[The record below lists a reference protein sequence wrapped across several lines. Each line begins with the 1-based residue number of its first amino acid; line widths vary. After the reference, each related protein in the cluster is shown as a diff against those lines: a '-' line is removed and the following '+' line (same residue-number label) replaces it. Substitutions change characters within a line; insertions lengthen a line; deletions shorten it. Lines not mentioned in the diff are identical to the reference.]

1 MAYFLENSDS
11 LNDKSDEMFALFKN
25 LIAQRCFHYFDENL
39 LTLLT
44 KYILRFSFA
53 IANSVSFRS
62 CSTPAA
68 MPLQSSDVHLTKPLS
83 KQQQGEIKSCVELV
97 DNLVAQLTTT
107 VCINHIV
114 LCLCELLDIT
124 YQNQRSRSD
133 YAVNRVDTQ
142 MANVNDSIITQ
153 IYEVSL

>member
-1 MAYFLENSDS
+1 
-11 LNDKSDEMFALFKN
+11 MFTLFKN
-25 LIAQRCFHYFDENL
+25 LITQKCFHYFDENL

-53 IANSVSFRS
+53 IANAVSFRS
-62 CSTPAA
+62 CSTPASV
-68 MPLQSSDVHLTKPLS
+68 PSQSADYSYLIKPLS
-83 KQQQGEIKSCVELV
+83 KQQQAEIKSCVDLMDKLV
-97 DNLVAQLTTT
+97 GQLTTT
-107 VCINHIV
+107 VCINHVV

-124 YQNQRSRSD
+124 YQNQLSRSD

-153 IYEVSL
+153 IYEVRRFFTKKTLKYLLDI